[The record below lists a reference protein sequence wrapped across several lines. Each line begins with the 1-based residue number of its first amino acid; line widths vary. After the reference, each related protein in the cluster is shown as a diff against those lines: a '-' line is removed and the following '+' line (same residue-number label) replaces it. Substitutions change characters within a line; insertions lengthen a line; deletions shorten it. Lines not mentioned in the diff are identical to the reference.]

1 MSHCKRRNEGEG
13 EKKKKSPP
21 QRVRRRWGGLVV
33 AARLLAGGWGVLTPS
48 WPEGP
53 RVPLGPRTPRPHI
66 VRGCMEQWQLLFG
79 RDLASCVS

>member
-1 MSHCKRRNEGEG
+1 MA
-13 EKKKKSPP
+13 
-21 QRVRRRWGGLVV
+21 
-33 AARLLAGGWGVLTPS
+33 AARLLAGSWGVLTPS

-53 RVPLGPRTPRPHI
+53 RVPLGPRTPRLHI